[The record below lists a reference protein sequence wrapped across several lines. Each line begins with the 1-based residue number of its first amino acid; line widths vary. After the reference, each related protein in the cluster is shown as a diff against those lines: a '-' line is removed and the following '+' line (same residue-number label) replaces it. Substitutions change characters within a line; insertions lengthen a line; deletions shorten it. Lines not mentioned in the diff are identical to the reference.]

1 MKNIREVEQPD
12 YDKNSPARVTEMGNV
27 TEVVVMQK
35 PVSPP
40 PIRKIDADH
49 YVDLRTGEVFEY
61 DEHGITRADN
71 TQGIRRTLA
80 HIRNIINTNVTEPDN
95 VRWITLTYAENMTDP
110 KRLYKDYEKFW
121 KKFCYWCKTQGY
133 QKPEYISVIE
143 PQGRGAWHAHAFF
156 IWNEKAPYIPN
167 NDVLQ
172 PMWGHGWT
180 KTKALTDVDN
190 VGAYFSAYLAD
201 MPLDEYEKLPHAHQN
216 AQSIE
221 KEFTNDDGLTKTK
234 KFVKG
239 GRLALY
245 PAKMNIVRKSS
256 GIKVAVPESMT
267 FEEAQKKASS
277 AKLTFSRSYEVVG
290 DDGVPVNVVT
300 KSYYN
305 SKRAENQ

>member
-1 MKNIREVEQPD
+1 MKNIREVEQPN
-12 YDKNSPARVTEMGNV
+12 YDKNSPVRYTAMGNV
-27 TEVVVMQK
+27 TEVVIMQK
-35 PVSPP
+35 PVTAP
-40 PIRKIDADH
+40 PIRKIDEDH

-61 DEHGITRADN
+61 EHGTTRADN
-71 TQGIRRTLA
+71 LQGIRRTLS
-80 HIRNIINTNVTEPDN
+80 HIRNLINTNVVNPDN

-110 KRLYKDYEKFW
+110 HRLYTDFEKFW
-121 KKFCYWCKTQGY
+121 KKFCYWCKVNGY
-133 QKPEYISVIE
+133 SKPEYISVIE
-143 PQGRGAWHAHAFF
+143 PQGRGAWHSHAFF
-156 IWNEKAPYIPN
+156 IWDSKAPYIPN

-201 MPLDEYEKLPHAHQN
+201 MPLDEYEKLPHARQD

-245 PAKMNIVRKSS
+245 PAKMNIVRKSR
-256 GIKVAVPESMT
+256 GIKVAEAESMT
-267 FEEAQKKASS
+267 YEEAQKKVSS
-277 AKLTFSRSYEVVG
+277 AKLTFSRSYEIADG
-290 DDGVPVNVVT
+290 DGVPVNVVT

-305 SKRAENQ
+305 SARTKNQ

>member
-1 MKNIREVEQPD
+1 LRRINQVEQPD
-12 YDKNSPARVTEMGNV
+12 YDNYSPCKVTTMGNV
-27 TEVVVMQK
+27 VEVVTMQK
-35 PVSPP
+35 PVTAPP
-40 PIRKIDADH
+40 VQKLDADH
-49 YVDLRTGEVFEY
+49 YIDLRTGEVFECS
-61 DEHGITRADN
+61 HGDTRADN
-71 TQGIRRTLA
+71 LHGIRRTLA
-80 HIRNIINTNVTEPDN
+80 HIRNLINTNVTDPDN

-121 KKFCYWCKTQGY
+121 KKFCYWCKVNAYT
-133 QKPEYISVIE
+133 KPEYINVIE
-143 PQGRGAWHAHAFF
+143 PQGRGAWHSHTFF
-156 IWNEKAPYIPN
+156 IWSEKAPYIPN

-201 MPLDEYEKLPHAHQN
+201 MPLDEYEKLSHARLDV
-216 AQSIE
+216 QSIE
-221 KEFTNDDGLTKTK
+221 KEFTNDEGLTKTK

-267 FEEAQKKASS
+267 YEEARKKVSS
-277 AKLTFSRSYEVVG
+277 AKLTYSRSYEVVG
-290 DDGVPVNVVT
+290 DDDVAVNVVT
-300 KSYYN
+300 KAYYN
-305 SKRAENQ
+305 SRRAKNQ